1 MFKKFRSM
9 MVVTAFLLSLALIAG
24 CGQQKQQTAPA
35 NSGKKVVKIGSETT
49 FPPFEFQDEKTQ
61 EYVGFDIDLAKAVFA
76 KAGYEPQVL
85 SMNFDGLI
93 PALQAGTIDAII
105 SGMQIT
111 DERSQK
117 VLFSKPYY
125 ESGQNIL
132 VRSDNTTI
140 QNWNDLEGKKI
151 AVQIGTT
158 GAAEAKKV
166 PNATIREYNNTSEAN
181 LELKAGGVDAVV
193 NSVPVNAFYLKNGGG
208 AKDAKMVGD
217 VRRALFCGIAVNKNN
232 TEMVEKINKALDELK
247 QNGEYDKIYEKWF
260 GKKP

>member
-1 MFKKFRSM
+1 MRNKLLTYLLLA
-9 MVVTAFLLSLALIAG
+9 VFLLTLGLLTG
-24 CGQQKQQTAPA
+24 CGQQKQAATSS
-35 NSGKKVVKIGSETT
+35 SGKKIVKIGSETT

-61 EYVGFDIDLAKAVFA
+61 EYVGFDIDLAKAVFTR
-76 KAGYEPQVL
+76 AGYEPQIV
-85 SMNFDGLI
+85 STHFDGLI
-93 PALQAGTIDAII
+93 PALDAGTIDAIV

-111 DERSQK
+111 EERSQK

-132 VRSDNTTI
+132 IRADNNSI
-140 QNWNDLEGKKI
+140 HNWNDLEGKKI
-151 AVQIGTT
+151 GVQIGTT

-166 PNATIREYNNTSEAN
+166 PNTIIREFNNTSEAN
-181 LELKAGGVDAVV
+181 LELRNGGVDAVV

-208 AKDAKMVGD
+208 ASYAKTVGD
-217 VRRALFCGIAVNKNN
+217 VHRALYCGIAVKKGN
-232 TEMVEKINKALDELK
+232 TEMIEKVNKALDEIK

>member
-1 MFKKFRSM
+1 MVKKLM
-9 MVVTAFLLSLALIAG
+9 MYFILAAFLLSLVVLAG
-24 CGQQKQQTAPA
+24 CGQQKQAVPA
-35 NSGKKVVKIGSETT
+35 NSGKKIVKIGSETT

-61 EYVGFDIDLAKAVFA
+61 EYIGFDIDLAKAVFA
-76 KAGYEPQVL
+76 QAGYEPQII
-85 SMNFDGLI
+85 SQQFDGLI
-93 PALQAGTIDAII
+93 PAVDGGTIDAIV

-111 DERSQK
+111 EERSKK

-132 VRSDNTTI
+132 VRIDDNTI
-140 QNWNDLEGKKI
+140 KNWNDLEGKKI
-151 AVQIGTT
+151 GVQIGTT

-166 PNATIREYNNTSEAN
+166 PNAIIREFNNTSEAN

-193 NSVPVNAFYLKNGGG
+193 NSVPVNAYYLKNGGG
-208 AKDAKMVGD
+208 SKDAKMVGD
-217 VRRALFCGIAVNKNN
+217 IHRALYCGIAVKKDN
-232 TEMVEKINKALDELK
+232 TEMIEKVNKALDEIK

>member
-1 MFKKFRSM
+1 MSKKSITYI
-9 MVVTAFLLSLALIAG
+9 VLTVFLLSLAVLTG
-24 CGQQKQQTAPA
+24 CGQQKQAAPSS
-35 NSGKKVVKIGSETT
+35 SGKKIVKIGSETT
-49 FPPFEFQDEKTQ
+49 FPPFEFQDEKTG

-76 KAGYEPQVL
+76 KAGYEPQIV
-85 SMNFDGLI
+85 NTQFDGLI
-93 PALQAGTIDAII
+93 PALNAGTIDAIV

-111 DERSQK
+111 EERSQK

-132 VRSDNTTI
+132 IRLDNNTI
-140 QNWNDLEGKKI
+140 KNWNDLEGKKI
-151 AVQIGTT
+151 GVQIGTT

-166 PNATIREYNNTSEAN
+166 PNAIIREFNNTSEAN

-193 NSVPVNAFYLKNGGG
+193 NSVPVNAYYLKNGGG
-208 AKDAKMVGD
+208 SKDAKMVGD
-217 VRRALFCGIAVNKNN
+217 VHRALFCGIAVKKDN
-232 TEMVEKINKALDELK
+232 TEMIDRVNKALDEIK